1 MAPKVAILGAGG
13 LIGQALALDLMRRG
27 FAISAF
33 ARHFSSS
40 QRVAL
45 QGTARQTPLV
55 SLDDGAL
62 AGLLADADIVV
73 NCLGVLQGAQ
83 SEEMHHAFVTRL
95 AACCVHGGKLLVHLS
110 VPGKEAEDR
119 TPFSLTKRAGEQ
131 AIAASGAAFVILRPG
146 FVVGQ
151 AAYGGSA
158 LMRALASLP
167 LDLPARESR
176 SSFAATAMSDICE
189 TVIQLVARWR
199 GGEKAWRKTWHV
211 MEERPGTVGDIVAH
225 FRTHLGG
232 PRPWLRLPSWLMTSG
247 VLLGD
252 AVALLG
258 WRPPLRRTA
267 IAEMRRGV
275 RGDPAGWMADTGIT
289 PLSARQA
296 VEAVTATVQEKWFAR
311 LYLLKGLALAVLVTF
326 WCLSGLIALTVAFD
340 VARAMLL
347 AHHWPFGLAH
357 GVTIGSSL
365 LDISVGVLIA
375 IRRSN
380 RLGLMAGIAV
390 SLGYMAGAAVLTPEL
405 WIEPLGALI
414 KTGPA
419 IVLMLFC
426 LAMADDR

>member
-1 MAPKVAILGAGG
+1 
-13 LIGQALALDLMRRG
+13 
-27 FAISAF
+27 
-33 ARHFSSS
+33 
-40 QRVAL
+40 
-45 QGTARQTPLV
+45 
-55 SLDDGAL
+55 
-62 AGLLADADIVV
+62 
-73 NCLGVLQGAQ
+73 
-83 SEEMHHAFVTRL
+83 
-95 AACCVHGGKLLVHLS
+95 
-110 VPGKEAEDR
+110 
-119 TPFSLTKRAGEQ
+119 
-131 AIAASGAAFVILRPG
+131 
-146 FVVGQ
+146 
-151 AAYGGSA
+151 
-158 LMRALASLP
+158 
-167 LDLPARESR
+167 
-176 SSFAATAMSDICE
+176 MSDICE
-189 TVIQLVARWR
+189 TVTQLVARWR

-311 LYLLKGLALAVLVTF
+311 LYLLKGLALAALVTF
-326 WCLSGLIALTVAFD
+326 WYLSGLIALTVAFD

-365 LDISVGVLIA
+365 LDISVGLLIA

-390 SLGYMAGAAVLTPEL
+390 SLGYMTGAAVLTPEL